1 MASKNVNKV
10 TVSLSEFT
18 ERLVQRVT
26 LRITANLQEDTPVDT
41 GWARSNW
48 VPSIGDPFRGLAGSK
63 NGDITLIDPSPSE
76 TGKADVAAN
85 YKLTMGAVYISNN
98 VPYILA
104 LNEGHS
110 GQAPRAFVQADILK
124 ALNSEIRK

>member
-10 TVSLSEFT
+10 ITSLSGFT
-18 ERLVQRVT
+18 QELVQRVA
-26 LRITANLQEDTPVDT
+26 LRITANLIEDTPVDT
-41 GWARSNW
+41 GWASSNW

-63 NGDITLIDPSPSE
+63 EG
-76 TGKADVAAN
+76 DVALINPAVSDAGVARVATS
-85 YKLTMGAVYISNN
+85 YKLSEGAIYISNN

-110 GQAPRAFVQADILK
+110 DQAPQAFVQASMLK
-124 ALNSEIRK
+124 AIKTEIK

>member
-1 MASKNVNKV
+1 MANKNVNKV
-10 TVSLSEFT
+10 ITSLSEFT
-18 ERLVQRVT
+18 QELVQRVA

-48 VPSIGDPFRGLAGSK
+48 VPSIGDPYRGLAGNK
-63 NGDITLIDPSPSE
+63 EGDVTLLDPSVSE
-76 TGKADVAAN
+76 MGKARVATS
-85 YKLTMGAVYISNN
+85 YKLADGAIFISNN

-110 GQAPRAFVQADILK
+110 TQAPRAFVQADILK
-124 ALNSEIRK
+124 AIKTEIK